1 MNSLLLFCQ
10 ATNNLPELV
19 QVMIWD
25 IVNQP
30 PPPPNKMD
38 KYPRLK
44 NYIKKWSVRK
54 QLTY

>member
-10 ATNNLPELV
+10 VTNNLPELV

-44 NYIKKWSVRK
+44 NYIKRWSVRK